1 MELMMKQ
8 VAGMLALMTITPF
21 ALAADVIVPQM
32 VLDKI
37 LFQISSKQWV
47 TTQTAQLTVSINAT
61 LTNADLVKARADMME
76 SLNKIAKGDWHLTEF
91 DRSQDSSGL
100 EKLYVQAQVRVDQA
114 TLTDIYQNAKT
125 VTTPGTKY
133 EVSGVDFKPSLEET
147 QTVRAKIR
155 EQLYQQV
162 NEEISRMNKAYP
174 TQNYSVSNL
183 VFVEGGENV
192 PQSPRAY
199 QAKEMNTMVMAA
211 APSPLTVSNELVMT
225 AIVEAASNRTEAS
238 SKLTVPAPAPKS
250 AAVTSNTTKAV
261 ASATEAAAPKTAHA
275 PQKTSKAEASLQTT
289 AVVSN
294 LTEAA
299 ANLIGAASNRIQGN

>member
-1 MELMMKQ
+1 MKQ

-32 VLDKI
+32 VLDKV
-37 LFQISSKQWV
+37 LFQMSSKQWV
-47 TTQTAQLTVSINAT
+47 TTQTALLTVSINAT

-76 SLNKIAKGDWHLTEF
+76 SLNKIAKGDWHLIEF

-100 EKLYVQAQVRVDQA
+100 EKLYVQAQVRVDQG

-125 VTTPGTKY
+125 VSTPGTKY

-147 QTVRAKIR
+147 QAVRAKIR

-183 VFVEGGENV
+183 VFVEGVDNV
-192 PQSPRAY
+192 PQPPRAY
-199 QAKEMNTMVMAA
+199 QAKEMNTMVMGAA
-211 APSPLTVSNELVMT
+211 SSPLTVSNELIMT
-225 AIVEAASNRTEAS
+225 AVVEAASNRTEAS
-238 SKLTVPAPAPKS
+238 SKSAAPAP
-250 AAVTSNTTKAV
+250 SNTT
-261 ASATEAAAPKTAHA
+261 EAHETQQTSMAETA
-275 PQKTSKAEASLQTT
+275 QTP

-294 LTEAA
+294 LSDAA
-299 ANLIGAASNRIQGN
+299 ANLLEAASNRIQGN